1 MLVHVY
7 ISQRFLLLLLT
18 DAAVYP
24 SCRLIGPP
32 PQKKYHKLML
42 LHQEKLQAQRQTRM
56 SDQPIVPSPRGIG
69 RRTSQCQADL
79 LQFKSQILDND
90 GQPGREIKT

>member
-1 MLVHVY
+1 M
-7 ISQRFLLLLLT
+7 
-18 DAAVYP
+18 P
-24 SCRLIGPP
+24 SNWNPP
-32 PQKKYHKLML
+32 LKKKKKNQELML
-42 LHQEKLQAQRQTRM
+42 LHQEKLQVQRQTVM

-90 GQPGREIKT
+90 GQPGHKIYLK